1 MYVIESSE
9 ARASKAANPASG
21 AAVKLQ
27 LRRTAVADEAYSDW
41 QPLATCRTQSVA
53 CEILVRSVE
62 EYTLAFEFRTS
73 RARRRG
79 GHDGPST
86 LLHCC
91 NR

>member
-9 ARASKAANPASG
+9 ARASQGREPARG

-53 CEILVRSVE
+53 CEMLVRSVE
-62 EYTLAFEFRTS
+62 EFTGLRMS
-73 RARRRG
+73 
-79 GHDGPST
+79 D
-86 LLHCC
+86 
-91 NR
+91 